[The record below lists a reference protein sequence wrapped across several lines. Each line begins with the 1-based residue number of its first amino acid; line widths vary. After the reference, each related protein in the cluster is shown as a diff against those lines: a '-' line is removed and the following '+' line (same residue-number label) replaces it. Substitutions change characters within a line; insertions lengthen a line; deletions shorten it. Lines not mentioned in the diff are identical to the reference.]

1 VGSPHSDYRSY
12 NRSTTHTFGQ
22 RVKKEEQEGPRMKK
36 EKPMKCPHCH
46 KNTVESIT
54 GKTQSTVMV
63 HWENPKQPV
72 VLQWAVS
79 HFKCAN
85 CEYKPTFTELFPEQ
99 QKEKT
104 KTLKRQGK
112 RRPFF

>member
-1 VGSPHSDYRSY
+1 
-12 NRSTTHTFGQ
+12 
-22 RVKKEEQEGPRMKK
+22 MKK

-85 CEYKPTFTELFPEQ
+85 CGYKPTFTELFPEQ
-99 QKEKT
+99 QKKKT
-104 KTLKRQGK
+104 KTLKRQSK